1 MAKENDGIITL
12 LDALIFNGKKI
23 GYISEDG
30 LDWGGDAAE
39 YIRIWAA
46 QKRNAPVKKIK
57 KKDATNVITFN
68 LIELR
73 PENCRDVMG
82 GTVTEGRWDYPTGS
96 VLLEGPARILSGT
109 GQTIDIGNVSLDA
122 AIRGTL
128 GGDDPLRIECEM
140 EMQQPAGGSS
150 PLSIYP
156 TEAAISISP
165 ETLSFDAAGGEKEA
179 VIDATGEFRMG
190 AVPEG
195 FTVTV
200 KRNGTVVVTAG
211 QNDGEQKNGSV
222 EFILTGDNSKK
233 ATLTLSQAAGA

>member
-57 KKDATNVITFN
+57 KKDATNVISFN
-68 LIELR
+68 LIEML

-140 EMQQPAGGSS
+140 EMQQPSDGSS

-156 TEAAISISP
+156 TEPSISISP

-200 KRNGTVVVTAG
+200 QRNGTVTVKTE
-211 QNDGEQKNGSV
+211 QNAGEQKSGSV
-222 EFILTGDNSKK
+222 EFTLTADGSKK
-233 ATLTLSQAAGA
+233 ATLTLSQSAGA